1 MESARNFEPSP
12 AERRRLAWTL
22 DLCPLLMIDLLGPHG
37 LDEASGLLP
46 ITDEEAPR
54 HGRQLHQFSIFMQK
68 GCKDAIHIIRFFR
81 FLFSRSQ

>member
-1 MESARNFEPSP
+1 VQNLSLPQLSVEWLEWNWIYASSEM
-12 AERRRLAWTL
+12 
-22 DLCPLLMIDLLGPHG
+22 DLLGPHG
-37 LDEASGLLP
+37 LDEASDLLP